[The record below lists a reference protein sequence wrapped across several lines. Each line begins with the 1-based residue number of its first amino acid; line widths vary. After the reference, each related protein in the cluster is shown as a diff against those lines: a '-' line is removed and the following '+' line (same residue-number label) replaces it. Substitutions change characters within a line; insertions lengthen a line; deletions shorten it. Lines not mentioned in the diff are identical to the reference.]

1 MTNNTP
7 EPMSDERLAELEESP
22 LADAEDAAAEI
33 RRLREERRQYL
44 LGMESWQCGRIQ
56 QLEAEIERL
65 TKQRNDSDQ
74 AAARMRRKLLSVKNI
89 VFKVE
94 VEAMTNKPTEPMSDE
109 RLAEL
114 EESPLADAEDAAAE
128 IRRLREVMNQRELD
142 TMQTL
147 IDRASDC
154 DKHLKRIDELEAEV
168 EQLAKDNKALTRQIM
183 RYKRVH

>member
-7 EPMSDERLAELEESP
+7 
-22 LADAEDAAAEI
+22 
-33 RRLREERRQYL
+33 
-44 LGMESWQCGRIQ
+44 
-56 QLEAEIERL
+56 
-65 TKQRNDSDQ
+65 
-74 AAARMRRKLLSVKNI
+74 
-89 VFKVE
+89 
-94 VEAMTNKPTEPMSDE
+94 EPMSDE

-154 DKHLKRIDELEAEV
+154 DKHLKRIDELEV
-168 EQLAKDNKALTRQIM
+168 KVTQLAADREGLLPAWQKQRESLRGRIAHLEAELSNERIDGQKWRDYCNESRDG
-183 RYKRVH
+183 